1 MCLHY
6 INYVHILH
14 DLQYDYEIDG
24 ISVLN
29 VLQYDYEI
37 DGISVLNVLHFFV
50 KLCLYLLSLSS

>member
-14 DLQYDYEIDG
+14 D
-24 ISVLN
+24 
-29 VLQYDYEI
+29 LQYDYEI